1 MGQVSKMLGT
11 FTDAPV
17 RTETKALEPMSISAA
32 ASTSNIV
39 DTSIAKASVPAKT
52 PKVQCNLNPKAAA
65 FQPSQSFPR
74 EEVDMFMTSLQLNLD
89 PQAPAYVMPSQ
100 ALISQ
105 KSDATFSKLA
115 SPEASFIPC
124 QLPLGFQEPPGL
136 ERWSNASTTL
146 DSLPRWSTPSTSLDS
161 LPSPRQFMG
170 KHSQPGKMRFD
181 TKSTQNSKGKN
192 APNPDRKKDETMKA
206 QLEALKLEDPE
217 CVFIVRG
224 INKLGFSS
232 PKILRAFFSRYG
244 EVKEIY
250 VSPSRVKS
258 MYRYG
263 DQRSTEAHWRLRAAP
278 LGFVVMKYP
287 KATASILADGPEQD
301 VNGVTVRFQPFH
313 RHIEDGNEDEQ

>member
-1 MGQVSKMLGT
+1 MLGT

-32 ASTSNIV
+32 ASTSNIA
-39 DTSIAKASVPAKT
+39 DTSIDKASLPAKT
-52 PKVQCNLNPKAAA
+52 GKIQCNLNPQAAA
-65 FQPSQSFPR
+65 FQPSQSLLHD
-74 EEVDMFMTSLQLNLD
+74 EVDMFLTALQLNVE
-89 PQAPAYVMPSQ
+89 PQAPAYVVPSQ

-105 KSDATFSKLA
+105 K

-136 ERWSNASTTL
+136 ERFSNASTTL

-258 MYRYG
+258 MHRYG

-278 LGFVVMKYP
+278 LGFVVMKSP
-287 KATASILADGPEQD
+287 KATAGILADGPEQD